1 MTYNYFPE
9 DINSDD
15 VMKMRFELADT
26 DVSKD
31 EMSAALSDEEI
42 TAVLEQ
48 YPDNFKMAKLK
59 LLEHMMF
66 KYGQDV
72 DNSVGPVSFNFG
84 NRMNF
89 WKQLYDDLKKKLH
102 LPVLESSRMRMK
114 NEYFY
119 VGMMNH
125 PGGGR
130 F

>member
-48 YPDNFKMAKLK
+48 YPDINLDTA
-59 LLEHMMF
+59 
-66 KYGQDV
+66 V
-72 DNSVGPVSFNFG
+72 RPII
-84 NRMNF
+84 
-89 WKQLYDDLKKKLH
+89 
-102 LPVLESSRMRMK
+102 
-114 NEYFY
+114 YFC
-119 VGMMNH
+119 
-125 PGGGR
+125 
-130 F
+130 

>member
-1 MTYNYFPE
+1 
-9 DINSDD
+9 
-15 VMKMRFELADT
+15 MKMRFELADT

-114 NEYFY
+114 TRVFY

>member
-1 MTYNYFPE
+1 MTYNYFPDE
-9 DINSDD
+9 INTND

-89 WKQLYDDLKKKLH
+89 WKQKLH

-114 NEYFY
+114 NESIFTL
-119 VGMMNH
+119 V
-125 PGGGR
+125 
-130 F
+130 

>member
-59 LLEHMMF
+59 LKNKWYETGIF
-66 KYGQDV
+66 TDR
-72 DNSVGPVSFNFG
+72 PFSFTCY
-84 NRMNF
+84 
-89 WKQLYDDLKKKLH
+89 LC
-102 LPVLESSRMRMK
+102 
-114 NEYFY
+114 
-119 VGMMNH
+119 
-125 PGGGR
+125 
-130 F
+130 